1 MGGAVV
7 GKDDAFKCERRFD
20 QAATVSRQCQQNSKY
35 GFFHMRTG
43 NTGIVFKVMVSN
55 KLDTYM

>member
-1 MGGAVV
+1 MV